1 MEGVRPIRDG
11 QGGPETT
18 KRGRSEDRP
27 RSESW
32 CGGAAREGSGVRRP
46 DAERPGGAASL
57 LLVARLT
64 LVPAVVEA
72 VHQTGRLLTGRSS
85 LTRPR
90 LFEWSPGR
98 FGRHEHAREHDRE
111 PEQTDDGLLDHDS
124 EHEADRPDHRDEG
137 AERDSAVTRFAR
149 SSADLGD
156 EIGIAAVEVAFH
168 LIEEPLLLL

>member
-1 MEGVRPIRDG
+1 MEGFCHTRDD

-27 RSESW
+27 RLESW
-32 CGGAAREGSGVRRP
+32 CGGAAREGSGVRWP
-46 DAERPGGAASL
+46 TEERPGDRASL
-57 LLVARLT
+57 PLVARLA

-72 VHQTGRLLTGRSS
+72 VHQTRGLLSCRRS
-85 LTRPR
+85 LTRSR

-98 FGRHEHAREHDRE
+98 LRRHEHAREHDRE

-124 EHEADRPDHRDEG
+124 EHEADRPDHRDER

-149 SSADLGD
+149 ASADLGD